1 MTAYY
6 IPGVTE
12 VGPAYDYATDPG
24 APFELY
30 VPMST
35 TPKATKATE
44 QAAAPENEV

>member
-24 APFELY
+24 EPFVLFVPTATKAP
-30 VPMST
+30 
-35 TPKATKATE
+35 KATE
-44 QAAAPENEV
+44 QAPAPENEV